1 MKIQFNGHQQTER
14 QVELSQQELFQ
25 LFDVMK
31 QSLLDDVEYG
41 KFDGYSF
48 YSEHSKKII
57 KLCETHGV
65 DVAYTRDR
73 LNFFTAIVEQMVNPY
88 TQL

>member
-25 LFDVMK
+25 LFEVMK
-31 QSLLDDVEYG
+31 ESLLDDVEYG

-57 KLCETHGV
+57 KLCETHNV
-65 DVAYTRDR
+65 DVAYTKDR
-73 LNFFTAIVEQMVNPY
+73 LNFFTAIVKQMVNPY
-88 TQL
+88 V

>member
-1 MKIQFNGHQQTER
+1 MKITFNGHQQTER

-25 LFDVMK
+25 LFEAMK
-31 QSLLDDVEYG
+31 ESLLDDVEYG

-48 YSEHSKKII
+48 YGEKDKKIM

-65 DVAYTRDR
+65 DVAYTKDR
-73 LNFFTAIVEQMVNPY
+73 LSFFTEIIKNLPNPY
-88 TQL
+88 Q